1 MALITFDDKDSSLPT
16 GSSNPRKKIRDSDIN
31 EIKNVVNTNA
41 TGSTSA
47 IQAAI
52 DALIDGAPSALNTL
66 NELAA
71 AIGDDAAFATTVAA
85 AFTAKQDNLVSGVNI
100 KTVNGIALPGSGNIP
115 LVDDTIAD
123 GVTSRAPSQEAVFEA
138 LALKATVAY
147 VDDAVSGVVSGWK
160 EPADTATTANITL
173 SGEQTIDGVLTS
185 ASRVL
190 VKNQSSALQ
199 NGIYTT
205 AAGAWSRSTD
215 SNTAVELEGA
225 AVTVSA
231 GTTQGNTTWVQTS
244 DNITLETTAIAWS
257 PLGTSVQDASS
268 SVKGV
273 ARLYPSTSLGSNT
286 DGAPDQNA
294 VKVYVDAKV
303 TDAIANGVT
312 TIAPS
317 QNAVFDALALKA
329 DLASPALTGNP
340 TAPTQSANDNSTKI
354 ATTAYVDAKVTD
366 SLTSSASVAPSKN
379 AVNTALGLKTAF
391 LSFATK
397 VALTGSQNGS
407 NTAFTIPQA
416 IVLDSEEIFRG
427 GALQTVS
434 IDYTISGSNIT
445 FVIPPESWEII
456 RVRYIRP

>member
-41 TGSTSA
+41 SGSTSA

-52 DALIDGAPSALNTL
+52 DALIDGAPGALNTL

-71 AIGDDAAFATTVAA
+71 AINDDAAFATTVAA
-85 AFTAKQDNLVSGVNI
+85 SLSAKQDNLVSGTNI
-100 KTVNGIALPGSGNIP
+100 KTVNSVSVLGSGNIP

-123 GVTSRAPSQEAVFEA
+123 GVTTRAPSQEAVFEA
-138 LALKATVAY
+138 LALKATIAY

-160 EPADTATTANITL
+160 EPADTATTADITL

-205 AAGAWSRSTD
+205 AAGAWSRATD

-231 GTTQGNTTWVQTS
+231 GTTQANTTWVQTS

-303 TDAIANGVT
+303 ADAINNGTT

-329 DLASPALTGNP
+329 TIASPTFTGTPAAP
-340 TAPTQSANDNSTKI
+340 TASANNNSTQL

-366 SLTSSASVAPSKN
+366 SLTASSSVAPSKN
-379 AVNTALGLKTAF
+379 AVNTALALKASFT
-391 LSFATK
+391 SFAKRVAVTGTK
-397 VALTGSQNGS
+397 DGVN
-407 NTAFTIPQA
+407 NTFGIPQPL
-416 IVLDSEEIFRG
+416 VLDSEELFRG
-427 GALQTVS
+427 GQLQYPPT
-434 IDYTISGSNIT
+434 DYTISGQTIT
-445 FVIPPESWEII
+445 TVIPPESWESLA
-456 RVRYIRP
+456 VNYIRP